1 MSAENSS
8 AMAESSTGFAVICVL
23 GPPGAGKGTLAAHVA
38 NKYSFSHFS
47 VGDSLREWLRDENNQ
62 NTPLAAAI
70 QGKLDNQGFLD
81 SSELNPF
88 IRTAITAA
96 IGDCKNGLLIDGY
109 PRCFEQ
115 MQSLDT
121 WPFEDDLPRQRCQ
134 APDVV
139 LAICVSKYNAQA
151 RYVSRARDA
160 RDSDEKF
167 EKRFAEY
174 EAETM
179 PVEEIYRK
187 RGILVEIDANGTKA
201 ESVAELERQL
211 GESTIWKSR
220 LLGALTRANHMP

>member
-8 AMAESSTGFAVICVL
+8 ARAESSTGFAVICVL
-23 GPPGAGKGTLAAHVA
+23 GPPGAGKGTLAAHLA

-81 SSELNPF
+81 SAELNPF
-88 IRTAITAA
+88 IRTAVTAA
-96 IGDCKNGLLIDGY
+96 IDDCKNGLLIDGY

-121 WPFEDDLPRQRCQ
+121 WPFEDDLPRQRRQ

-139 LAICVSKYNAQA
+139 LAIRVSKFNAQA

-167 EKRFAEY
+167 EKRFVEY
-174 EAETM
+174 EAETT
-179 PVEEIYRK
+179 PVEEAYRE
-187 RGILVEIDANGTKA
+187 RGSVVEVDANGTKA
-201 ESVAELERQL
+201 ENVEELERQL
-211 GESTIWKSR
+211 FESAIWKS
-220 LLGALTRANHMP
+220 LLLRASERVNHTP